1 MCSSQAFGT
10 SFSLP
15 LFSNRWPTDFA
26 LIAHISAFA
35 PQTNTICISIM
46 AISLIIL
53 AAPANVTYVTGHLT
67 IALRNFPCH
76 PIKLS
81 NGMSV
86 HHIRYCYHHTSIWF
100 YRRGERS
107 FRGHRR
113 NLFHEQLK
121 LAGAARGLPGDRC
134 PSRRSFFAYQYNC
147 HFARQASGHE
157 PGRSSRNRSHQNLR
171 SETVKTRRYKKTYS
185 HRKNRQA
192 YRDWLSQRL
201 RWMGSIPSGS
211 VYKMQFSSLPKSAIT
226 INTFLNPYLSIES
239 KLFLE
244 HTFSLTDW
252 TVLELDSTISQ
263 PHHDPAIT

>member
-1 MCSSQAFGT
+1 
-10 SFSLP
+10 
-15 LFSNRWPTDFA
+15 
-26 LIAHISAFA
+26 
-35 PQTNTICISIM
+35 M

-147 HFARQASGHE
+147 PFARQASGHE

-185 HRKNRQA
+185 HRKTA
-192 YRDWLSQRL
+192 KHTVI
-201 RWMGSIPSGS
+201 GSPSACDGW
-211 VYKMQFSSLPKSAIT
+211 V
-226 INTFLNPYLSIES
+226 PYLLVPCIRCNLAAFP
-239 KLFLE
+239 KAPLP
-244 HTFSLTDW
+244 
-252 TVLELDSTISQ
+252 STLS
-263 PHHDPAIT
+263 